1 MEERSRKRREAYRA
15 LAAVG
20 VRSLYPH
27 HQRRIMLDLAASGS
41 YDATGLLNKDSFIF
55 PLHRMTQKHRYR

>member
-1 MEERSRKRREAYRA
+1 MEERSRSVPEAYRA
-15 LAAVG
+15 LAALG

-41 YDATGLLNKDSFIF
+41 YWVK
-55 PLHRMTQKHRYR
+55 